1 MSNSNDGYDFFRQY
15 MEKENEERRIQQEEN
30 QIRYASRRAEKM
42 KYRCQIEEAAG
53 KICDMINAEAE
64 KGAESRKPEG
74 ITALAAALAHASM
87 ALQTAE
93 GYAESRPFYSG
104 ELFLG
109 GGCRT

>member
-1 MSNSNDGYDFFRQY
+1 MSNDFDFIKEY
-15 MEKENEERRIQQEEN
+15 MEKENEERNLREQEA
-30 QIRYASRRAEKM
+30 QIRYADRRAEKM
-42 KYRCQIEEAAG
+42 EHRRRIEEAAG

-64 KGAESRKPEG
+64 KGAEGRKPEG

>member
-1 MSNSNDGYDFFRQY
+1 MSNSNDSYDFFRQY
-15 MEKENEERRIQQEEN
+15 MEKENEERRIQEEEN

-42 KYRCQIEEAAG
+42 KYRQQIEEAAG
-53 KICDMINAEAE
+53 KICDMVNAEAE
-64 KGAESRKPEG
+64 KGAEGRKPEE
-74 ITALAAALAHASM
+74 ITALAAALVHTSM

-104 ELFLG
+104 GFLLG

>member
-15 MEKENEERRIQQEEN
+15 MEKENEERRIQEEEN
-30 QIRYASRRAEKM
+30 QIRYASRREEKM
-42 KYRCQIEEAAG
+42 KYRRQIEDAAG
-53 KICDMINAEAE
+53 KICDMINTEVQ
-64 KGAESRKPEG
+64 KGLDCRKPEE
-74 ITALAAALAHASM
+74 ITAFAAALVHTSM

-104 ELFLG
+104 GFVLG